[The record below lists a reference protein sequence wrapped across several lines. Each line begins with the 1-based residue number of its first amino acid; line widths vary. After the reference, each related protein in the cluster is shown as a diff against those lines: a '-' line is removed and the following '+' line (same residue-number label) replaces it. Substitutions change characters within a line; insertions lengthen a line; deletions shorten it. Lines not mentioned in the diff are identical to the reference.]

1 MQKSDII
8 FLQGFDDIL
17 IAKKQIF
24 VIKKNCKDS
33 KAKIQKKQKNRQK

>member
-1 MQKSDII
+1 MQKSDIM

-24 VIKKNCKDS
+24 VIKKKLQRQQSKNSK
-33 KAKIQKKQKNRQK
+33 KAKK